1 MFNVYMFLNH
11 RYKHNE
17 VERRAKKPRHKGQ
30 FFQNLDNFCIY
41 AFFVNGDSALLEAV
55 AKYTL

>member
-1 MFNVYMFLNH
+1 MFLNH